1 MDQRNRPGTLRL
13 AAEGLIG
20 TKSNPRARRA
30 AIHRHMETQ
39 ELTVGDQKVERVN
52 KEQLVELLNGDLSR
66 EYQAIITYIQ
76 YAASVTGPYRQ
87 ELKQF
92 FSNEVPDE
100 TMHAQYLADKVSA
113 MGGVPSVTPE
123 PVPQETDVRK
133 MLENIV
139 EAERTARNNYSV
151 RATQADALGEV
162 GLANHL
168 EDMADDE
175 SGHLDETLKI
185 LQGWPPGG

>member
-1 MDQRNRPGTLRL
+1 MGAKQLTIGQQTVDAVDKHTL
-13 AAEGLIG
+13 
-20 TKSNPRARRA
+20 
-30 AIHRHMETQ
+30 M
-39 ELTVGDQKVERVN
+39 
-52 KEQLVELLNGDLSR
+52 ELLNGDLAR

-92 FSNEVPDE
+92 FSSEVPEE
-100 TMHAQYLADKVSA
+100 TAHAQYLADKVAA
-113 MGGVPSVTPE
+113 MGGVPSVAPE
-123 PVPQETDVRK
+123 PVPQETDARQ

-139 EAERTARNNYSV
+139 TAERIARDNYSA
-151 RATQADALGEV
+151 RAAQAEELGEV

-175 SGHLDETLKI
+175 SHHLDETLKI
-185 LQGWPPGG
+185 LEGWSR

>member
-1 MDQRNRPGTLRL
+1 MS
-13 AAEGLIG
+13 E
-20 TKSNPRARRA
+20 
-30 AIHRHMETQ
+30 
-39 ELTVGDQKVERVN
+39 ELHVGDRQVKKVTRE
-52 KEQLVELLNGDLSR
+52 ELIELLNGDLAR

-100 TMHAQYLADKVSA
+100 TMHAQYLADKISA
-113 MGGVPSVTPE
+113 MGGIPTVTSE
-123 PVPQETDVRK
+123 PVAQETDAKK
-133 MLENIV
+133 MLQNV
-139 EAERTARNNYSV
+139 LEAEKIARNNYSA
-151 RATQADALGEV
+151 RAKQADELGEV

-175 SGHLDETLKI
+175 SGHHDETEKI
-185 LQGWPPGG
+185 LRGWD

>member
-1 MDQRNRPGTLRL
+1 MS
-13 AAEGLIG
+13 E
-20 TKSNPRARRA
+20 
-30 AIHRHMETQ
+30 
-39 ELTVGDQKVERVN
+39 ELKVGDQTVERVT
-52 KEQLVELLNGDLSR
+52 KEQLVELLNGDLTR

-92 FSNEVPDE
+92 FQAEIPDE

-113 MGGVPSVTPE
+113 LGGIPAVHPE
-123 PVPQETDVRK
+123 AVPQETDAKK

-151 RATQADALGEV
+151 RAKQADELGEV

-175 SGHLDETLKI
+175 SNHHDEAQKI
-185 LQGWPPGG
+185 LRGWP

>member
-1 MDQRNRPGTLRL
+1 MSEDL
-13 AAEGLIG
+13 
-20 TKSNPRARRA
+20 
-30 AIHRHMETQ
+30 M
-39 ELTVGDQKVERVN
+39 VGDTKVERVN
-52 KEQLVELLNGDLSR
+52 KEQLIELLNGDLSR

-92 FSNEVPDE
+92 FLGEVPDE
-100 TMHAQYLADKVSA
+100 TMHAQYLADKIA
-113 MGGVPSVTPE
+113 ALGGIPSVTPE
-123 PVPQETDVRK
+123 AVPQETKVKK

-139 EAERTARNNYSV
+139 EAERTARNNYSI
-151 RATQADALGEV
+151 RAKQADELGEV

-175 SGHLDETLKI
+175 SNHLDETLKI
-185 LQGWPPGG
+185 LSGWE

>member
-1 MDQRNRPGTLRL
+1 MSEDLMVGGT
-13 AAEGLIG
+13 
-20 TKSNPRARRA
+20 
-30 AIHRHMETQ
+30 
-39 ELTVGDQKVERVN
+39 KVERVN
-52 KEQLVELLNGDLSR
+52 KEQLIELLNGDLSR

-92 FSNEVPDE
+92 FLGEVPDE
-100 TMHAQYLADKVSA
+100 TMHAQYLADKIA
-113 MGGVPSVTPE
+113 ALGGIPSVTPE
-123 PVPQETDVRK
+123 AVPQETKVKK

-139 EAERTARNNYSV
+139 EAERLARNNYSI
-151 RATQADALGEV
+151 RAKQADELGEV

-175 SGHLDETLKI
+175 SNHLDETLKI
-185 LQGWPPGG
+185 LSGWD

>member
-1 MDQRNRPGTLRL
+1 MSEDL
-13 AAEGLIG
+13 
-20 TKSNPRARRA
+20 
-30 AIHRHMETQ
+30 M
-39 ELTVGDQKVERVN
+39 VGDTKVERVN
-52 KEQLVELLNGDLSR
+52 KDQLIELLNGDLSR
-66 EYQAIITYIQ
+66 EYQEIITYIQ

-92 FSNEVPDE
+92 FLGEVPDE
-100 TMHAQYLADKVSA
+100 TMHAQYLADKIAA

-123 PVPQETDVRK
+123 AVPQETKVKK

-139 EAERTARNNYSV
+139 EAERLARNNYSI
-151 RATQADALGEV
+151 RAKQADELGEV

-175 SGHLDETLKI
+175 SNHLDETLKI
-185 LQGWPPGG
+185 LSGWE